1 MAPEFHFEISP
12 EQNPLSEALATRAA
26 ANRQSLADRQ
36 QAKALEK
43 NINLQ
48 ATRAQQAQSTTSSPG
63 ARLRPGTTPF
73 DELTAS
79 KKGGIK
85 VLNLFMGNGPVHV
98 DDTGHVTVWVE
109 RNPGFNNAYFDPGPE
124 NNQTYNN
131 ISTIYNRSLSVVSSE
146 LSAVTGNKV
155 TNVFLHI
162 IGSQYMNSSLGTAS
176 VELPEGTFTYYVL
189 QNGGTTVADALP
201 TDLTGISN
209 IKKITMQAN
218 VTDVIG
224 HLRTNG
230 IEVDSYDCIFIQ
242 EGYVTAEPD
251 VLMETVQVGDR
262 FYAFTDWY
270 TVEAPRVS
278 FDYKFRSLLDPVIF
292 DGDGIFE
299 ENEDPDSA
307 PLANLL
313 TQLNTTNT
321 YVFNDEFTTG
331 VGDTN
336 ALTYVP
342 NAIALDYTTDNVTTV
357 MANVKKRKN
366 RLVSLTQFSNPF
378 SIQGERDVQLL
389 IGTEDPGDFTWTN
402 GEPYSLPRNQRFEVN
417 TPFFGTLALRLKYPI
432 TSTEVRTPNQTYLI
446 GNPTNNFFEYVAKP
460 VVTTESNPQP
470 LYQNLLEAYSTYL
483 YNVCI
488 ANPPLNNSAS
498 GFTSSTSYTYALDPN
513 FDTGRLGSNYDLYYY
528 PYVEY
533 TVTSDMRTLYA
544 AAMQPRHLRR

>member
-48 ATRAQQAQSTTSSPG
+48 ATRAQQAQNTTSSPG

-98 DDTGHVTVWVE
+98 DDTGDVTVYYQ
-109 RNPGFNNAYFDPGPE
+109 RNWSFNNAYLEPGPE
-124 NNQTYNN
+124 NNQTYDN
-131 ISTIYNRSLSVVSSE
+131 ISTIYNTCLSVVSSE
-146 LSAVTGNKV
+146 LSAVTGNKT

-162 IGSQYMNSSLGTAS
+162 IGSQYMSAEVTTPS
-176 VELPEGTFTYYVL
+176 VELPEGTFTYYSW
-189 QNGGTTVADALP
+189 QSGATTITDALP

-209 IKKITMQAN
+209 VQKIPMQAN
-218 VTDVIG
+218 VTDVVG

-230 IEVDSYDCIFIQ
+230 VDVNSYDCIFIQ
-242 EGYVTAEPD
+242 TGYVTANPA
-251 VLMETVQVGDR
+251 LFVGNYSPR
-262 FYAFTDWY
+262 QYPFTDLY
-270 TVEAPRVS
+270 TIEAPRIH
-278 FDYKFRSLLDPVIF
+278 YNYQFRSLLDPVIF

-321 YVFNDEFTTG
+321 YVFNDEFSA
-331 VGDTN
+331 D
-336 ALTYVP
+336 AAAYVP
-342 NAIALDYTTDNVTTV
+342 DATALDYTTDNVTTV
-357 MANVKKRKN
+357 MTNVKKRKN
-366 RLVSLTQFSNPF
+366 RLVSLARSSYPSSLWNVNRA
-378 SIQGERDVQLL
+378 ELL
-389 IGTEDPGDFTWTN
+389 IGIENPGS
-402 GEPYSLPRNQRFEVN
+402 EYSSPRNLIFEAQI
-417 TPFFGTLALRLKYPI
+417 PFFATLASRLKYPI
-432 TSTEVRTPNQTYLI
+432 TSTEVSTPDQTYLT
-446 GNPTNNFFEYVAKP
+446 GNSTVVDYVDKP
-460 VVTTESNPQP
+460 VETTERTQP
-470 LYQNLLEAYSTYL
+470 LYENLLEAYSTYL
-483 YNVCI
+483 YDICI
-488 ANPPLNNSAS
+488 ANPPLTGTAP

-513 FDTGRLGSNYDLYYY
+513 FDTDYLGPDYDRYYA
-528 PYVEY
+528 PYLEY
-533 TVTSDMRTLYA
+533 TVTSDMQTLYA
-544 AAMQPRHLRR
+544 AAIQPRNLRR